1 MTDLWST
8 VIAERGALADDLAD
22 LSPQQWQTPSLCE
35 GWTVRDVLAHQ
46 SGTASMTTP
55 KFLARLAA
63 AGFRFPRYAN
73 REIRRHLGDSPRA
86 TLAEFRDR
94 QHSTS
99 CPPGPKVTWLG
110 EVVVHSEDIRRP
122 LGISH
127 TYPPAAV
134 RKVIDFYTGSDLI
147 LGTKSRI
154 KELRLKATDDDWS
167 HGEGP
172 LVEGRLIDL
181 LMAATGRGVAC
192 ESLTGD
198 GVSTLRLRCP

>member
-1 MTDLWST
+1 MTDIWST

-35 GWTVRDVLAHQ
+35 GWTVREVLAHQ
-46 SGTASMTTP
+46 SGTASMTTS
-55 KFLARLAA
+55 KFLVRLAA
-63 AGFRFPRYAN
+63 AGFSIPRYAN

-110 EVVVHSEDIRRP
+110 EVIVHSEDIRRP

-134 RKVIDFYTGSDLI
+134 RKVIDFYTGTDLV